1 MKASS
6 SATLLVTL
14 VTAGMLVACSST
26 QYIISTKEGRMIP
39 SDGKPE
45 LDEKTGM
52 YTYKDSEGR
61 KTTILKGDV
70 VQIMER

>member
-1 MKASS
+1 MKASF
-6 SATLLVTL
+6 ATLLVTL
-14 VTAGMLVACSST
+14 VTAGLLAACGST

-39 SDGKPE
+39 ADGKPD

-61 KTTILKGDV
+61 KTTILKTDV